1 METLSIVRPVY
12 CSEAALVKIFT
23 RNGNIFIIIALRN
36 VAFYFHVWYFSRS
49 LFACFRTSSLVCF
62 L

>member
-36 VAFYFHVWYFSRS
+36 VAFYFHV
-49 LFACFRTSSLVCF
+49 
-62 L
+62 